1 MLLFLL
7 LSHALAQP
15 FFDDVRGLS
24 QERKLY
30 GQFNDPSHHVCSG
43 FDEQWGL
50 CPEMESCSHC
60 EPEDCVFEEWGQ
72 WFDAGG
78 CTQIDFRQRGIL
90 VSNNECGTPCEGNKM
105 ESRSS
110 PHSRCIVNEVDCQWT
125 EWSSWSDCGT
135 PNDQSTRSRTISQKN
150 TGQGQPCIG
159 DMKETR
165 PCSPGPSPED
175 CLLSDWHE
183 WSECSSPCGPGV
195 YSRFRKVIQE
205 AQHEGRSCDG
215 VIHETDTCEVRPC
228 DSMDCQMSEWSE
240 WSSINPT
247 EENAPPTDQLF
258 RTRTVVVPPG
268 MGGSECPGGLIETKP
283 QIRPSQP
290 CVVGDWSFWS
300 ECDRTCAGGQKM
312 RERSVEPAHAFS
324 EDEDGCGYEVQKM
337 IAPCGLGP
345 CHEAGTSDCQLS
357 EWDEWSECSSRCG
370 TGSKSRSRSIVSES
384 MFGGNPCEGPLKE
397 LARCEVSECNIVNC
411 RWGDWSG
418 WSDCSCECG
427 GGTKRRTRHV
437 AEAPRNGGLAC
448 EPQDKEEAF
457 PCSTQPCGQGCID
470 GKWGAWGEWT
480 HCSASC
486 ASSYRSRSRNL
497 EIQPSPCGKAAAGHR
512 DEFELCTDLPPC
524 IPDSDCEIHEWGEW
538 SHCSCHCFGIRE
550 RNRYI
555 SHFATGKGKPCPVTA
570 LKVVEPCN
578 PGPVTTYNPDEKYAL
593 PIKLEDPPLDC
604 QEKPPVNCELHPWNE
619 WTQCSSE
626 CGGGQRERSRTVR
639 TAPKH
644 GGQPC
649 ESDLTIVE
657 PCNEEPCHEKVCT
670 DCQWGAWSEWSGCSR
685 CGGQKYRHRSIV
697 QMANNCGKECD
708 VRSAKETTSCISEC
722 AEPLFCAWTQWSG
735 STACESCGPA
745 TTMRNRALGFTT
757 NDPGIGQFLFKV
769 VGESECAGTQLNVSL
784 CASAS
789 SGCSTC
795 EPRNCAFSTWGE
807 WGEPTCEGLCERL
820 RTIEVTNN
828 ECGEPC
834 AGPLHS
840 TKQCSVECDK
850 PKDCEFSAWS
860 EWSQC
865 PPFQSQSQR
874 SRSRTIVQQ
883 PENEGLAC
891 VGALEETI
899 ACEYSH
905 LKVDCTL
912 SPWKE
917 WGPCSRTCGGAGG
930 WKERSRVI
938 EELAAGGGVQC
949 TGGLNEIESCLEG
962 PEICPGYEAVDCQF
976 GAWGEWSEPD
986 PDYQRKRIRKIVQ
999 MSLHGGDPCSG
1010 PMEEADST
1018 PPVRTDCVVSA
1029 WTEWEACD
1037 RSCGGGQ
1044 SYRHRQVQRFPQ
1056 AGGTPC
1062 PKDLKV
1068 TRSCNSQSCDGE
1080 DCMVSEWSVWGD
1092 CSSSC
1097 GAGQHSRSRHIIR
1110 LRSIH
1115 GLGCALELGMTQS
1128 CEGPLD
1134 CGKLDCFWGD
1144 WSEWSGCTCSCDGGQ
1159 KTRTRHV
1166 AQAPAGGGLPC
1177 QESDKEQIAPC
1188 MTQKCSETN
1197 CRDGQWGDW
1206 SDWSGCSVS
1215 CGGGVTFR
1223 RRRVEV
1229 MANHCGEEPVGKNSE
1244 VGYCHVGVPC
1254 SRPIDCELS
1263 QWQAWSACSGTCDG
1277 LQHRARVVK
1286 VYGRGTGEWCKGGLR
1301 ETAPCNPAQGEALP
1315 EGCGPGPAEDC
1326 VFGEWEAWKECSV
1339 TCGGGEH
1346 TRSRSIVQNAKNAGI
1361 PCNGPLK
1368 EVSECARQSCGGPE
1382 PKDCIFAEW
1391 EEWGACGKCSGQRK
1405 RFRRI
1410 AQYPEA
1416 GGKECELTN
1425 TEEAGSCPRKCHE
1438 KQYCGWAEWEAW
1450 GSCSSTCG
1458 QGYRQRR
1465 RQLRLSPDADSVLI
1479 PAEMIR
1485 EYDNLVQRTQELD
1498 AQHFRELAMAFVAG
1512 GACLTL
1518 VFGVIRG
1525 WPFARQG
1532 PAGLE
1537 TGSSRMLSRVT
1548 GFLPRNDNAEIANG
1562 DYFLV
1567 ASEHETELPWASR
1580 DLELEL
1586 SS

>member
-1 MLLFLL
+1 
-7 LSHALAQP
+7 
-15 FFDDVRGLS
+15 
-24 QERKLY
+24 
-30 GQFNDPSHHVCSG
+30 
-43 FDEQWGL
+43 
-50 CPEMESCSHC
+50 
-60 EPEDCVFEEWGQ
+60 
-72 WFDAGG
+72 
-78 CTQIDFRQRGIL
+78 
-90 VSNNECGTPCEGNKM
+90 
-105 ESRSS
+105 
-110 PHSRCIVNEVDCQWT
+110 
-125 EWSSWSDCGT
+125 
-135 PNDQSTRSRTISQKN
+135 
-150 TGQGQPCIG
+150 
-159 DMKETR
+159 
-165 PCSPGPSPED
+165 
-175 CLLSDWHE
+175 
-183 WSECSSPCGPGV
+183 
-195 YSRFRKVIQE
+195 
-205 AQHEGRSCDG
+205 
-215 VIHETDTCEVRPC
+215 
-228 DSMDCQMSEWSE
+228 
-240 WSSINPT
+240 
-247 EENAPPTDQLF
+247 
-258 RTRTVVVPPG
+258 
-268 MGGSECPGGLIETKP
+268 
-283 QIRPSQP
+283 
-290 CVVGDWSFWS
+290 
-300 ECDRTCAGGQKM
+300 
-312 RERSVEPAHAFS
+312 
-324 EDEDGCGYEVQKM
+324 
-337 IAPCGLGP
+337 
-345 CHEAGTSDCQLS
+345 
-357 EWDEWSECSSRCG
+357 
-370 TGSKSRSRSIVSES
+370 
-384 MFGGNPCEGPLKE
+384 
-397 LARCEVSECNIVNC
+397 
-411 RWGDWSG
+411 
-418 WSDCSCECG
+418 
-427 GGTKRRTRHV
+427 
-437 AEAPRNGGLAC
+437 
-448 EPQDKEEAF
+448 
-457 PCSTQPCGQGCID
+457 
-470 GKWGAWGEWT
+470 
-480 HCSASC
+480 
-486 ASSYRSRSRNL
+486 
-497 EIQPSPCGKAAAGHR
+497 
-512 DEFELCTDLPPC
+512 
-524 IPDSDCEIHEWGEW
+524 
-538 SHCSCHCFGIRE
+538 
-550 RNRYI
+550 
-555 SHFATGKGKPCPVTA
+555 
-570 LKVVEPCN
+570 
-578 PGPVTTYNPDEKYAL
+578 
-593 PIKLEDPPLDC
+593 
-604 QEKPPVNCELHPWNE
+604 
-619 WTQCSSE
+619 
-626 CGGGQRERSRTVR
+626 
-639 TAPKH
+639 
-644 GGQPC
+644 
-649 ESDLTIVE
+649 
-657 PCNEEPCHEKVCT
+657 
-670 DCQWGAWSEWSGCSR
+670 
-685 CGGQKYRHRSIV
+685 
-697 QMANNCGKECD
+697 
-708 VRSAKETTSCISEC
+708 
-722 AEPLFCAWTQWSG
+722 
-735 STACESCGPA
+735 
-745 TTMRNRALGFTT
+745 
-757 NDPGIGQFLFKV
+757 
-769 VGESECAGTQLNVSL
+769 
-784 CASAS
+784 
-789 SGCSTC
+789 
-795 EPRNCAFSTWGE
+795 
-807 WGEPTCEGLCERL
+807 
-820 RTIEVTNN
+820 
-828 ECGEPC
+828 
-834 AGPLHS
+834 
-840 TKQCSVECDK
+840 
-850 PKDCEFSAWS
+850 
-860 EWSQC
+860 
-865 PPFQSQSQR
+865 
-874 SRSRTIVQQ
+874 
-883 PENEGLAC
+883 
-891 VGALEETI
+891 
-899 ACEYSH
+899 
-905 LKVDCTL
+905 
-912 SPWKE
+912 
-917 WGPCSRTCGGAGG
+917 
-930 WKERSRVI
+930 
-938 EELAAGGGVQC
+938 
-949 TGGLNEIESCLEG
+949 
-962 PEICPGYEAVDCQF
+962 
-976 GAWGEWSEPD
+976 
-986 PDYQRKRIRKIVQ
+986 
-999 MSLHGGDPCSG
+999 MSLHGGDPCGG
-1010 PMEEADST
+1010 PMEEVDST

-1029 WTEWEACD
+1029 WTEWETCD

-1580 DLELEL
+1580 DLELEEL